1 MVFRIAEA
9 RKYLQI
15 FDLPKLFVEEMGWDR
30 ASLATIQIAT
40 NGDKFSLTMI
50 AQKRGFAAYLC
61 SPMPDGKMP
70 DAALR
75 YKIETQVR
83 KYSHEHLIIFTNQ
96 DKTIQ
101 KWQWVRREQGKP
113 ISRREFDKIEIIL
126 QRLQT
131 ATFDLSEED
140 DLTIIE
146 VGQRMK
152 KAFDVEKVTK
162 KFYERFQKEHE
173 AFLKFI
179 KGIPDKEMQR
189 HYVSVTLNR
198 LMFIYFIQK
207 KQFLNND
214 PDYLRHHLE
223 ENKQKGKDK
232 FYTDFLCPLF
242 FEGFA
247 KKKRSAE
254 IRKLLGNVPYLNGGI
269 FEQHQIEE
277 LHSEKIQIP
286 DKAFEQLFDFFD
298 EWRWHLDERPN
309 KEGNEI
315 NPDVLGYIFERY
327 INNQA
332 KMGAYYTK
340 EDITEYISRNTI
352 IPHLVDVA
360 QKECKVA
367 FEGEGAVWRHLQ
379 TDPNRYIYTAVR
391 YGVENALPKEVA
403 AGESDPKRREE
414 WNKLAP
420 EGFALP
426 TEIWREV
433 VARRRRYQEVKEK
446 LSKGEVASIN
456 DLITLNLDIRQF
468 AQDVIQ
474 DSDADLLLAFW
485 KALTQIK
492 VLDPTVGSGAFLFA
506 ALNVLEPLY
515 EACVERMSA
524 LVEELDRSG
533 EKHSPKKYEPFR
545 KVLEQVRQRPD
556 EDYFIYKSIIINNLY
571 GVDIMEE
578 AVEICK
584 LRLFLK
590 LASQVESDQAK
601 ENLGIEPLPDIDFN
615 IRAGNTLVGFA
626 TREDVKRS
634 VNMGIGSAGGKE
646 KVQAEKLFAMPEED
660 IQLNLIEEKA
670 KDVDRLYKL
679 FRQQQTEFGGEV
691 RPEDKR
697 ELQKRLV
704 ELEKEL
710 NILLAK
716 QYAIHNPKGEA
727 YQKWLESHT
736 PFHWFVE
743 FFSTIQEGGFD
754 VIIGNP
760 PYVAT
765 KTLDYELPSEEEDF
779 PDIYANVLLRS
790 LAITK
795 SNSRIGMIVP
805 LSITFSGDLKKL
817 REKVKQAGSSWFSS
831 YDNIPAAVFAGVS
844 QRCTIWIGAKDSKV
858 NNQHASP
865 MYRWRSEY
873 RPVLTQRIQYTQIPN
888 STNVV
893 ADGLPKLGSVQQSNT
908 YLALNTKINHPNN
921 SIGFGTKY
929 SKFQIGFSQA
939 ARNFVSVFLEPPP
952 CIDEN
957 TLKSVEPSKIGFVD
971 MTNERTAKAA
981 FAVLAGEFYL
991 WYWLVRGDG
1000 FDVTTWIIKDFIK
1013 VVSALDEDTINLLAK
1028 LGELLDARKNEAL
1041 AFKKNAGKYV
1051 GNYNYKKLYFITRR
1065 ADLLLMKAIGLSWQD
1080 CLEIFDYVQRVL
1092 SINVFAGEKSIP
1104 DKVKSKYPVQKTNL
1118 KVEEALYGDIDK
1130 LLVRHYGLSDEE
1142 LDFIINYDVKYRTGA
1157 SAGEEDSEM

>member
-1 MVFRIAEA
+1 
-9 RKYLQI
+9 
-15 FDLPKLFVEEMGWDR
+15 
-30 ASLATIQIAT
+30 
-40 NGDKFSLTMI
+40 
-50 AQKRGFAAYLC
+50 
-61 SPMPDGKMP
+61 
-70 DAALR
+70 
-75 YKIETQVR
+75 VR

-101 KWQWVRREQGKP
+101 KWQWVRREKDKP
-113 ISRREFDKIEIIL
+113 LARREYEVSTGKKGEALL
-126 QRLQT
+126 QRLQD
-131 ATFDLSEED
+131 AVFEIEEED
-140 DLTIIE
+140 ELTIAQ

-152 KAFDVEKVTK
+152 KAFDMEKVTK
-162 KFYERFQKEHE
+162 RFYERFKDEHE

-189 HYVSVTLNR
+189 WYVSVTLNR

-207 KQFLNND
+207 KQFLDKD

-223 ENKQKGKDK
+223 ESKKNGKDK

-277 LHSEKIQIP
+277 LHGEKIQIP

-298 EWRWHLDERPN
+298 DYRWHLDERPN
-309 KEGNEI
+309 KDDKEI
-315 NPDVLGYIFERY
+315 NPDVLGYIFEKY
-327 INNQA
+327 INQ
-332 KMGAYYTK
+332 KQMGAYYTK
-340 EDITEYISRNTI
+340 EDITEYISKNTI
-352 IPHLVDVA
+352 IPHLFDVA
-360 QKECKVA
+360 ERECKVA
-367 FEGEGAVWRHLQ
+367 FTLTPSPSPEGRGEIGGTVWRHLQ
-379 TDPNRYIYTAVR
+379 ADPDRYIYEAVR
-391 YGVENALPKEVA
+391 KGVDKTLPAETA
-403 AGESDPKRREE
+403 AGESDPKRREG
-414 WNKLAP
+414 WNKPAD
-420 EGFALP
+420 EEFALP

-433 VARRRRYQEVKEK
+433 VARRRRYHEVKGK
-446 LSKGEVASIN
+446 LSRGEVTSIN

-485 KALTQIK
+485 KAISQIK

-556 EDYFIYKSIIINNLY
+556 EDYFIFKSIIINNLY

-590 LASQVESDQAK
+590 LASQVEPDPSK

-634 VNMGIGSAGGKE
+634 VQFGTVGG
-646 KVQAEKLFAMPEED
+646 VQSEKLFAMPEED
-660 IQLNLIEEKA
+660 AQLKRIEEKA
-670 KDVDRLYKL
+670 EDVDRLYKL

-697 ELQKRLV
+697 ELQKRLG

-743 FFSTIQEGGFD
+743 FFSTVKDGGFD

-760 PYVAT
+760 PYVAS
-765 KTLDYELPSEEEDF
+765 KTLDYELTNEQDDF

-805 LSITFSGDLKKL
+805 LSITFSGDLNKL
-817 REKVKQAGSSWFSS
+817 REKVKHAGNSWFSS

-844 QRCTIWIGAKDSKV
+844 QRCTIWIGEKDSKV
-858 NNQHASP
+858 NIQHISP

-873 RPVLTQRIQYTQIPN
+873 RPVLTQRIEYTQIPI

-893 ADGLPKLGSVQQSNT
+893 ADGLPKFGSVQQANT
-908 YLALNTKINHPNN
+908 YLAITTRTNHSN
-921 SIGFGTKY
+921 SSIAFGTKY

-939 ARNFVSVFLEPPP
+939 ARNFVSVFIEPPP
-952 CIDEN
+952 CIDEK
-957 TLKSVEPSKIGFVD
+957 TLKPVEPSKIGFVD
-971 MTNERTAKAA
+971 MTNEQTAKTA
-981 FAVLAGEFYL
+981 FAILAGEFYL

-1000 FDVTTWIIKDFIK
+1000 FDVTSWIVKDFLKIIP
-1013 VVSALDEDTINLLAK
+1013 ALDDDTINLLAK
-1028 LGELLDARKNEAL
+1028 LGELLDSRKNEAL

-1065 ADLLLMKAIGLSWQD
+1065 ADLLLMKAIGMSWRD
-1080 CLEIFDYVQRVL
+1080 SLEIFDYVQRVL

-1104 DKVKSKYPVQKTNL
+1104 DKVKAKYPARQLNAKLEND
-1118 KVEEALYGDIDK
+1118 LYGEIDRA
-1130 LLVRHYGLSDEE
+1130 LTRHYGLSDEE
-1142 LDFIINYDVKYRTGA
+1142 LDFIINYDVKYRMGA
-1157 SAGEEDSEM
+1157 SAGEEEDSE